1 VLRVK
6 ARSGSDDGRGLLKE
20 FRERHQRINEMYR
33 FSRENADSKVGTVTE
48 LADLSDQFDAYYV
61 FALET
66 MADLEMMADLEIMAN
81 LETMADLEM

>member
-33 FSRENADSKVGTVTE
+33 FSRENADLKVGTVTE